1 MQVPTNTSMIYYI
14 TAFLCTYF
22 AIPYLNNNA
31 VTYDRLKLYQGSN
44 AYLLPKQTTVKSDI
58 KGAED
63 TSVEL
68 VPLLHILNFK
78 EAIVL

>member
-1 MQVPTNTSMIYYI
+1 MIDWSS
-14 TAFLCTYF
+14 TKVQMHTYF
-22 AIPYLNNNA
+22 RTSVNF
-31 VTYDRLKLYQGSN
+31 DM
-44 AYLLPKQTTVKSDI
+44 

-68 VPLLHILNFK
+68 VLLLHILNFK